1 MREKIRKQRKSYQR
15 EVILQQMRT
24 VNEEGWKIISV
35 ETVSP
40 QIKTI
45 GSNDVYEAVKGDTTT
60 KQVYDPDSLP
70 ISVTLSPTEPT
81 LIVRYRATGLELPPV
96 RLTGLISKFC

>member
-1 MREKIRKQRKSYQR
+1 MKRKAIALLLSFTILSLSTTAY
-15 EVILQQMRT
+15 EV
-24 VNEEGWKIISV
+24 
-35 ETVSP
+35 
-40 QIKTI
+40 
-45 GSNDVYEAVKGDTTT
+45 VKGDTTT

-70 ISVTLSPTEPT
+70 VSVTLSPAEPT

>member
-1 MREKIRKQRKSYQR
+1 MVEKEQ
-15 EVILQQMRT
+15 
-24 VNEEGWKIISV
+24 ISAIKKGLLLFIGV
-35 ETVSP
+35 E
-40 QIKTI
+40 
-45 GSNDVYEAVKGDTTT
+45 KGDTTT

-70 ISVTLSPTEPT
+70 VSVTLSPTEPT